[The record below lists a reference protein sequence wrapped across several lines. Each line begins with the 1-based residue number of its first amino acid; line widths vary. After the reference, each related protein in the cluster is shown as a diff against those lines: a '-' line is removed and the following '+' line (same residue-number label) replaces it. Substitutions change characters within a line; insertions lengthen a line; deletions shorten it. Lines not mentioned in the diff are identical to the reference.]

1 MHRFIGQLI
10 LNSKG
15 KGFLR
20 KEKANKEDKDIAI
33 PHNFIDSSLPQD
45 KVEIETFPH
54 ANKWGEI
61 EGKVVKIIERYKTD
75 FSATIKEIKGDIIV
89 AQPDN
94 NKLNCTFEIQNSK
107 NFEVGVNKKILV
119 TLDFSKN
126 PKVIVKKVVNDR
138 GYTDITVNRTFYG
151 NISQIFGDKG
161 ENNAEMHS
169 IVADF
174 GFSVLH
180 TPQTEEDAKA
190 AVEEFGK
197 ITDEEASKRL
207 DMRGIWTCTIDPVDA
222 KDFDDALS
230 FRNLPNGNVE
240 IGIHIADVSHFVR
253 PGNALDEEAKDR
265 AFSVYLVDRTIP
277 MLPEVLSNGFCSLN
291 PNEDRYAFSTVFE
304 MNQEGHIVSRKISKS
319 IIHSDKRFSYEEAQK
334 VLDAGDQAV
343 FPELFELSR
352 FSKMLNAERKAAGA
366 IDFETDE
373 IKFVLDDKG
382 FPVQVYKKERIWT
395 NHLVEEFMLLANK
408 ETALYIFTHNV
419 EGNKKLPGVYRV
431 HDLPDAEKILDLSIF
446 VKALGLDF
454 SPHKKIHSRDIQK
467 LLQQC
472 IGLPSET
479 IIKTATLRSMA
490 KAVYQTNNIGH
501 FGLGF
506 EYYTHFTSPIRRYPD
521 LCVHRILA
529 KLLDKQKLSPVY
541 LASLGKICEHSS
553 SQEVK
558 AAEAER
564 ASTKY
569 KQVEFLSNKIGQEF
583 MCTVSGVSDF
593 GVFIQEPESLAEGL
607 IRLRDLGENNVWE
620 VDKKS
625 YLVKSQDG
633 KKVIS
638 LGDKIKVKLRG
649 VDMDLKTIDFQVLM

>member
-1 MHRFIGQLI
+1 MHNFIGTLI
-10 LNSKG
+10 LNNKG

-20 KEKANKEDKDIAI
+20 KEKTTPEEKDIAI
-33 PHNFIDSSLPQD
+33 PYNFIDSSLPQD
-45 KVEIETFPH
+45 KVEIQTFPR

-75 FSATIKEIKGDIIV
+75 FSATVKEIKGDIII

-94 NKLNCTFEIQNSK
+94 NKLNCTFEIKKTAESK
-107 NFEVGVNKKILV
+107 IEINKKVLV
-119 TLDFSKN
+119 KIDFTKT
-126 PKVIVKKVVNDR
+126 PKVIVNKTINDR
-138 GYTDITVNRTFYG
+138 GYTDIEVKRIFYG
-151 NISQIFGDKG
+151 DIKQIFGDKG
-161 ENNAEMHS
+161 ENNAEMYS

-174 GFSVLH
+174 GFDIQHKLE
-180 TPQTEEDAKA
+180 TETDAKK

-197 ITDEEASKRL
+197 ITEEEVSKRL
-207 DMRGIWTCTIDPVDA
+207 DMRGVWTCTIDPVDA

-230 FRNLPNGNVE
+230 FRKLDNGNVE

-253 PGNALDEEAKDR
+253 PGNALDDEAEDR

-277 MLPEVLSNGFCSLN
+277 MLPEVLSNGSCSLN

-304 MNQEGHIVSRKISKS
+304 MDTSGKIIDRKISKS

-334 VLDAGDQAV
+334 VLDIGDESE
-343 FPELFELSR
+343 FPGLFELSR
-352 FSKMLNAERKAAGA
+352 FSKILNKERKNAGA

-382 FPVQVYKKERIWT
+382 FPIQVYKKDRIWT

-408 ETALYIFTHNV
+408 ETAYYIYTHNI

-431 HDLPDAEKILDLSIF
+431 HDLPNAEKILDLSIF
-446 VKALGLDF
+446 VNALGLDF
-454 SPHKKIHSRDIQK
+454 HPAKKIHSKDIQK
-467 LLQQC
+467 LLEQC
-472 IGLPSET
+472 VGLPSET

-506 EYYTHFTSPIRRYPD
+506 EFYTHFTSPIRRYPD
-521 LCVHRILA
+521 LCVHRILT

-541 LASLGKICEHSS
+541 LASLDKVCEHSS

-583 MCTVSGVSDF
+583 ECTVSGISDF

-607 IRLRDLGENNVWE
+607 LRLKDLGNDFWE
-620 VDKKS
+620 VDKKTYTIKAQNS
-625 YLVKSQDG
+625 NKM
-633 KKVIS
+633 IT

>member
-1 MHRFIGQLI
+1 MHFIGQLI
-10 LNSKG
+10 LNNKG

-20 KEKANKEDKDIAI
+20 KEKANKEEKDIAI
-33 PHNFIDSSLPQD
+33 PHNFVDSALPQD
-45 KVEIETFPH
+45 TVEIETFPR

-61 EGKVVKIIERYKTD
+61 EGKVTKIITRYKSD
-75 FSATIKEIKGDIIV
+75 FSATIKEINGDVII
-89 AQPDN
+89 AKADN
-94 NKLNCTFEIQNSK
+94 NKLNCI
-107 NFEVGVNKKILV
+107 FEVQNTNNLEIGIDKKVLI
-119 TLDFSKN
+119 TLDFNKA
-126 PKVIVKKVVNDR
+126 PKVIVTKVVNDR
-138 GYTDITVNRTFYG
+138 GYTDMDIKRTFYG
-151 NISQIFGDKG
+151 TVSKVFGDKG
-161 ENNAEMHS
+161 ENNAEMFS
-169 IVADF
+169 IVEDF
-174 GFSVLH
+174 GFNIGH
-180 TPQTEEDAKA
+180 NPETEAEAKK

-197 ITDEEASKRL
+197 ITEEEVAKRL
-207 DMRGIWTCTIDPVDA
+207 DMRGVFTCTIDPVDA

-304 MNQEGHIVSRKISKS
+304 MNQEGHIIGRKMSKS
-319 IIHSDKRFSYEEAQK
+319 IIHSDKRFSYEEAQD
-334 VLDAGDQAV
+334 VLDKGDQSQY
-343 FPELFELSR
+343 PELFELSR
-352 FSKMLNAERKAAGA
+352 FSHILNEQRKKAGA

-373 IKFVLDDKG
+373 IKFILDDKG

-408 ETALYIFTHNV
+408 ETALYMFTHNV

-431 HDLPDAEKILDLSIF
+431 HDLPDSEKILDLQIF
-446 VKALGLDF
+446 VNALGLDF
-454 SPHKKIHSRDIQK
+454 NPSKKIHSRDIQK
-467 LLQQC
+467 LLQQS
-472 IGLPSET
+472 IGLPSEN

-529 KLLDKQKLSPVY
+529 KLLDGHKLSPAY
-541 LASLGKICEHSS
+541 LATLDKICEHSS

-569 KQVEFLSNKIGQEF
+569 KQVEFLSNKVGQEF
-583 MCTVSGVSDF
+583 MCTVSGISDF
-593 GVFIQEPESLAEGL
+593 GIFIQEPESLAEGL
-607 IRLRDLGENNVWE
+607 LRLKDLGNEFWE
-620 VDKKS
+620 VDKKA
-625 YLVKSQDG
+625 YVVRSQDG
-633 KKVIS
+633 KKVIT
-638 LGDKIKVKLRG
+638 LGDKLKVKLRG
-649 VDMDLKTIDFQVLM
+649 VDMDMKTIDFQVLM

>member
-1 MHRFIGQLI
+1 MHNFIGTLI
-10 LNSKG
+10 LNNKG

-20 KEKANKEDKDIAI
+20 KEKANKEEKDIAI

-45 KVEIETFPH
+45 KVEIQTFPR

-61 EGKVVKIIERYKTD
+61 EGKVVKILERYKTD
-75 FSATIKEIKGDIIV
+75 FSATVKEIKDNVII
-89 AQPDN
+89 AIPDN
-94 NKLNCTFEIQNSK
+94 SKLNCIFEIEKTPESK
-107 NFEVGVNKKILV
+107 IELNKKVLV
-119 TLDFSKN
+119 RIDFAKT
-126 PKVIVKKVVNDR
+126 PKVIVNKTFNDR
-138 GYTDITVNRTFYG
+138 GYTDIEVKRTFYG
-151 NISQIFGDKG
+151 SIAEIFGDKG

-174 GFSVLH
+174 GFSIGHL
-180 TPQTEEDAKA
+180 PQTEIDAKE
-190 AVEEFGK
+190 AVEQFGK
-197 ITDEEASKRL
+197 ITDEEVAKRL
-207 DMRGIWTCTIDPVDA
+207 DMRGVWTCTIDPVDA

-230 FRNLPNGNVE
+230 FRKLDNGNVE

-253 PGNALDEEAKDR
+253 PGNSLDAEAQDR
-265 AFSVYLVDRTIP
+265 SFSVYLVDRTIP

-304 MNQEGHIVSRKISKS
+304 MNAEGHIVSRKISKS

-334 VLDAGDQAV
+334 VLDAGDESV
-343 FPELFELSR
+343 YPGLFELSKY
-352 FSKMLNAERKAAGA
+352 SKILNKERKAAGA

-373 IKFVLDDKG
+373 IKFILDDKG

-408 ETALYIFTHNV
+408 ETALYIYTHNV
-419 EGNKKLPGVYRV
+419 DGNKKLPGVYRV
-431 HDLPDAEKILDLSIF
+431 HDLPDSEKILDLQIF
-446 VKALGLDF
+446 VNALGLDF
-454 SPHKKIHSRDIQK
+454 HPGKRISPRDIQK
-467 LLQQC
+467 LLNQAT
-472 IGLPSET
+472 GLPSET

-506 EYYTHFTSPIRRYPD
+506 DFYTHFTSPIRRYPD

-541 LASLGKICEHSS
+541 LASLDKICEHAS

-558 AAEAER
+558 SAEAER

-569 KQVEFLSNKIGQEF
+569 KQVEYLSNKVGQEF
-583 MCTVSGVSDF
+583 MCTVSGISDF

-607 IRLRDLGENNVWE
+607 IRLKDLGNDFWE
-620 VDKKS
+620 VDKKT
-625 YLVKSQDG
+625 YTIKSQNG
-633 KKVIS
+633 NKIIT

-649 VDMDLKTIDFQVLM
+649 VDMDLKTIDFLVLE

>member
-1 MHRFIGQLI
+1 MHNFIGTLI
-10 LNSKG
+10 LNNKG

-20 KEKANKEDKDIAI
+20 KEKENKDEKDIAI
-33 PHNFIDSSLPQD
+33 PYNFIDSSLPQD
-45 KVEIETFPH
+45 KVEIQTFPH
-54 ANKWGEI
+54 PNKWGEI
-61 EGKVVKIIERYKTD
+61 EGKVIKVIERYKKD
-75 FSATIKEIKGDIIV
+75 FSATIKEIKGDIII
-89 AQPDN
+89 AIPDN
-94 NKLNCTFEIQNSK
+94 SKLHCIFEIK
-107 NFEVGVNKKILV
+107 KTDKIDIDINKKVLIRI
-119 TLDFSKN
+119 DYNKN
-126 PKVIVKKVVNDR
+126 PKVIVNKTINDR
-138 GYTDITVNRTFYG
+138 GYTDIDIQRTFYG
-151 NISQIFGDKG
+151 DIAKIFGDKG

-174 GFSVLH
+174 GFDIEH
-180 TPQTEEDAKA
+180 KPETETDAKK
-190 AVEEFGK
+190 AVEEYGT
-197 ITDEEASKRL
+197 ITPEEVAKRL

-230 FRNLPNGNVE
+230 FRKLDNGNVE

-253 PGNALDEEAKDR
+253 IGNTLDDEAKDR
-265 AFSVYLVDRTIP
+265 SFSVYLVDRTIP

-304 MNQEGHIVSRKISKS
+304 MNPEGHIVNRKISKS
-319 IIHSDKRFSYEEAQK
+319 IIHSDKRLSYEEAQK
-334 VLDAGDQAV
+334 VLDAGDKNI
-343 FPELFELSR
+343 FPELFELSHYA
-352 FSKMLNAERKAAGA
+352 KLLNTERKNAGA

-382 FPVQVYKKERIWT
+382 FPVQVYKKDRIWT

-431 HDLPDAEKILDLSIF
+431 HDLPDAERILDLQIF
-446 VKALGLDF
+446 VNALGLDF
-454 SPHKKIHSRDIQK
+454 HPHKKIHSRDIQK

-506 EYYTHFTSPIRRYPD
+506 EFYTHFTSPIRRYPD
-521 LCVHRILA
+521 LCVHRILD
-529 KLLDKQKLSPVY
+529 KLLHGGKLSPVF
-541 LASLGKICEHSS
+541 LGSLDKICEHAS

-564 ASTKY
+564 ASIKY
-569 KQVEFLSNKIGQEF
+569 KQVEYLSNKIGQEF
-583 MCTVSGVSDF
+583 ICTVSGISDF

-607 IRLRDLGENNVWE
+607 IRLKDLGNDFYE

-625 YLVKSQDG
+625 YVVKSQNG
-633 KKVIS
+633 NKVIT

-649 VDMDLKTIDFQVLM
+649 IDMDLKTIDFMVLE

>member
-1 MHRFIGQLI
+1 MHNFIGTLI
-10 LNSKG
+10 LNNKG

-20 KEKANKEDKDIAI
+20 KEKTNPEEKDISI
-33 PHNFIDSSLPQD
+33 PYNFIDSSLPQD
-45 KVEIETFPH
+45 KVEIQTFPH

-75 FSATIKEIKGDIIV
+75 FSATVKEINGNFII

-94 NKLNCTFEIQNSK
+94 SKLNCIFEIK
-107 NFEVGVNKKILV
+107 KTAEDKIEVNKKVLV
-119 TLDFSKN
+119 KIDFQ
-126 PKVIVKKVVNDR
+126 KKPNIIINKTINDR
-138 GYTDITVNRTFYG
+138 GYTDIEMRRTFYG
-151 NISQIFGDKG
+151 DIVKIFGDKG

-174 GFSVLH
+174 GFDIEH
-180 TPQTEEDAKA
+180 KPETETDAKK

-197 ITDEEASKRL
+197 ITEEEVTKRL
-207 DMRGIWTCTIDPVDA
+207 DMRGVWTCTIDPVDA

-230 FRNLPNGNVE
+230 FRKLDNGNVE

-253 PGNALDEEAKDR
+253 PGNALDDEAENR

-304 MNQEGHIVSRKISKS
+304 MNQEGHILNRKISKS

-334 VLDAGDQAV
+334 VLDVGDESI
-343 FPELFELSR
+343 FTELFELSR
-352 FSKMLNAERKAAGA
+352 FSKILNKERKNAGA

-382 FPVQVYKKERIWT
+382 FPVQVYKKDRIWT

-408 ETALYIFTHNV
+408 ETAYYIYSHNV

-431 HDLPDAEKILDLSIF
+431 HDLPNAEKILDLGIF
-446 VKALGLDF
+446 VNALGLDF
-454 SPHKKIHSRDIQK
+454 HPAKKIHSRDIQK
-467 LLQQC
+467 LLEQC
-472 IGLPSET
+472 VGLPSET

-506 EYYTHFTSPIRRYPD
+506 EFYTHFTSPIRRYPD

-529 KLLDKQKLSPVY
+529 KLLQHEKLSPVY
-541 LASLGKICEHSS
+541 LASLDSVCEHSS

-583 MCTVSGVSDF
+583 ICTVSGISDF

-607 IRLRDLGENNVWE
+607 LRLKDLGNDFWE
-620 VDKKS
+620 VDKKTYTIKAQS
-625 YLVKSQDG
+625 SNKM
-633 KKVIS
+633 IT